1 MTQTLFSFAF
11 KEFPMPVQSYMPAAR
26 TLLCAL
32 LVSAPL
38 SLFAVA
44 PVSSDPLVRKDYIR
58 KNCFEV
64 VILKNETDSLTYE
77 KPLDFEQQSYR
88 VRTDKYLPIGTAFA
102 IGRET
107 LVTAAHVLD
116 LTEKSLVYRQHF
128 IRVRTSVNGTE
139 TESVYPVDRILAFSN
154 NRDYCVFTA
163 KGLALDDWLEIETSP
178 EFNKTIYTAGN
189 AYGEGIIIRDGVLLD
204 QQPEPEKGEWNYL
217 KSSIA
222 TNPGNSGGPLLN
234 ENLKVLGI
242 VLSKKE
248 DFCYS
253 LAMKDIIDGKAL
265 LHWNTFFG
273 FTVFNKRVKRVLDAE
288 LPLPASYDEV
298 IDFASGTYEKLYVK
312 SMDELFAENAA
323 ALFPSGEGSLKT
335 LYSAST
341 SIFPQAYIQNGNDN
355 SWFVSKMQTQYSDLG
370 NNGSIQWAETFKDS
384 GIWFIE
390 INRPDDIPASRF
402 MDEPKL
408 LMDTILKGISITR
421 KIVSDDPGT
430 RIVSNGSPSESTTHV
445 DRYGRPW
452 QINLWLMDFA
462 DKSVITFSTPTPSGV
477 DIIYITCPSS
487 SRKLWLYDLKRFCD
501 FVNMS
506 YDGTVDEW
514 TAFFAKPE
522 NRFGGLAELTVESL
536 KDEYVSVRND
546 EFSAVFDKVLL
557 RISDTN
563 DLIVTFSIFDR
574 KGAPVWD
581 IRRICLAEGGESKN
595 YCLFFKWLKPDPRL
609 PKDYQDDWRQ
619 NVFGRKHP
627 YTGIPYSE
635 DGKTAISAMHPDLFT
650 SDGAAT
656 TGDYAWSLYLARAG
670 VANTAVM
677 DNLLRRFTAN
687 SEFR

>member
-1 MTQTLFSFAF
+1 MQIKKHLL
-11 KEFPMPVQSYMPAAR
+11 AAR

-32 LVSAPL
+32 LLTPGIP
-38 SLFAVA
+38 LFAVA
-44 PVSSDPLVRKDYIR
+44 PDSADPLVMKDYIR

-77 KPLDFEQQSYR
+77 KPLDFEQQNYR
-88 VRTDKYLPIGTAFA
+88 VRTDKYIPIGTAFA
-102 IGRET
+102 IGSET

-128 IRVRTSVNGTE
+128 IRVRTSENGTE
-139 TESVYPVDRILAFSN
+139 TERIYPVDRILAFSN

-163 KGLALDDWLEIETSP
+163 KGLTLDDWFEIENTA

-204 QQPEPEKGEWNYL
+204 QQPEPEKGEWKYL

-234 ENLKVLGI
+234 EKLKVLGI

-253 LAMKDIIDGKAL
+253 LAMKDIVDGKAL

-273 FTVFNKRVKRVLDAE
+273 FTVFNKRVKRALDAE
-288 LPLPASYDEV
+288 LPLPAAYGEV
-298 IDFASGTYEKLYVK
+298 IDFASETYEKLYVK

-323 ALFPSGEGSLKT
+323 SLFPSGEGSLKT
-335 LYSAST
+335 LYAAST
-341 SIFPQAYIQNGNDN
+341 SIYPQAYIQNGNDN

-370 NNGSIQWAETFKDS
+370 NNGSIQWSETFKDS
-384 GIWFIE
+384 GIWFIQ
-390 INRPDDIPASRF
+390 IDRPDDTPAARF

-408 LMDTILKGISITR
+408 LMDTILKGINITR

-430 RIVSNGSPSESTTHV
+430 RIVSNGAPTESASHI

-477 DIIYITCPSS
+477 DVIYISCASS
-487 SRKLWLYDLKRFCD
+487 VRKLWMYDLKRFCD
-501 FVNMS
+501 FVNLS
-506 YDGTVDEW
+506 YAGTVGEW
-514 TAFFAKPE
+514 TAFLSRSE
-522 NRFGGLAELTVESL
+522 NRFGGLAGLKIETL

-546 EFSAVFDKVLL
+546 EFSAVFDKVLMN
-557 RISDTN
+557 ITDTN
-563 DLIVTFSIFDR
+563 DLIVTFSVFQ
-574 KGAPVWD
+574 KNGNPVWD

-609 PKDYQDDWRQ
+609 PKDYQDDWQQ

-627 YTGIPYSE
+627 YTAIPYSE
-635 DGKTAISAMHPDLFT
+635 DGKTAISVMHPALFT
-650 SDGAAT
+650 ADRTST
-656 TGDYAWSLYLARAG
+656 TGDCAWSLYLARAG
-670 VANTAVM
+670 VAEPAVM
-677 DNLLRRFTAN
+677 NGLLRRFTVN
-687 SEFR
+687 SDFR

>member
-1 MTQTLFSFAF
+1 MS
-11 KEFPMPVQSYMPAAR
+11 VQSKAPAAR
-26 TLLCAL
+26 APLFAL
-32 LVSAPL
+32 L
-38 SLFAVA
+38 LFAALPVFSVA
-44 PVSSDPLVRKDYIR
+44 PDSADPLVRKEYIR

-88 VRTDKYLPIGTAFA
+88 IRTDKYLPIGTAFA

-163 KGLALDDWLEIETSP
+163 KGLVLDDWLDVEP
-178 EFNKTIYTAGN
+178 NPQFNKTIYTAGN

-204 QQPEPEKGEWNYL
+204 RQPEPEKGAWNYL

-222 TNPGNSGGPLLN
+222 TNPGNSGGPLLD

-242 VLSKKE
+242 VLSKKD

-253 LAMKDIIDGKAL
+253 LAMSDIVDGKAI

-288 LPLPASYDEV
+288 LPLPASYGEV
-298 IDFASGTYEKLYVK
+298 IDFASGAYERFYET
-312 SMDELFAENAA
+312 SMDALFAENAA
-323 ALFPSGEGSLKT
+323 GVFPSGEGSLKAM
-335 LYSAST
+335 YSAST
-341 SIFPQAYIQNGNDN
+341 SVFPQAYIQNGNDN
-355 SWFVSKMQTQYSDLG
+355 TWFANKTQPQYSDLG
-370 NNGSIQWAETFKDS
+370 NDGSIQWAETFKDS

-390 INRPDDIPASRF
+390 IDRPRDIPASRF
-402 MDEPKL
+402 MDDPKL

-430 RIVSNGSPSESTTHV
+430 RIVSNGKPIETGSHT

-452 QINLWLMDFA
+452 QINLWLMEFA
-462 DKSVITFSTPTPSGV
+462 DKAVITFSTPTPTGA
-477 DIIYITCPSS
+477 DIIYITCPTS

-514 TAFFAKPE
+514 TAFLSRPQ
-522 NRFGGLAELTVESL
+522 NRFGGLAGLAVDSL
-536 KDEYVSVRND
+536 KDEYVRVGNAD
-546 EFSAVFDKVLL
+546 FSAVFDKVLL
-557 RISDTN
+557 RIADAN
-563 DLIVTFSIFDR
+563 DLIVTFSVYVRD
-574 KGAPVWD
+574 GNPVWD
-581 IRRICLAEGGESKN
+581 IRRVCLAEGGESKN
-595 YCLFFKWLKPDPRL
+595 YCLFFKWLKPDGRL
-609 PKDYQDDWRQ
+609 PKDYQDDWQQ

-627 YTGIPYSE
+627 YTGLPYGE
-635 DGKTAISAMHPDLFT
+635 DGKTAISLMHPDLFT
-650 SDGAAT
+650 ADGTRT

-670 VANTAVM
+670 VSDATVM
-677 DNLLRRFTAN
+677 ENLLRRFIAN